1 MGVSLE
7 SRSMGTWVCPW
18 RVGVWGHGC
27 VPGEQEYGD
36 MGVSLESMSMGTW
49 VCPWRAGVWGHGC
62 VPGEYCRS
70 IVCWCT
76 FRAMS
81 GVSRNDY

>member
-1 MGVSLE
+1 
-7 SRSMGTWVCPW
+7 
-18 RVGVWGHGC
+18 
-27 VPGEQEYGD
+27 

-70 IVCWCT
+70 IVCWRT